1 MLSQT
6 VQRRMRELGIKSYR
20 YSDISDDQL
29 DEIVSSMIQFQPAH
43 GIRTVQSRLRAS
55 GFILQRERVREYLY
69 RVDPSGIE
77 ARLRRTLHRRQYSVP
92 GPNSLWHIDGYHKL
106 IRWRIVVHGGIDGYS
121 RIPVYLNVSS
131 NNRADT
137 VFRAFSG
144 AVSKFG
150 LPSRVRADHGGEN
163 VLVGLVLGLGLGL
176 GIEAKG
182 PAFSL
187 PSWLAPRLL
196 STVLCFFWLLAYL

>member
-1 MLSQT
+1 
-6 VQRRMRELGIKSYR
+6 
-20 YSDISDDQL
+20 
-29 DEIVSSMIQFQPAH
+29 MIQFQPAH

-55 GFILQRERVREYLY
+55 GFILQRERVRESLY
-69 RVDPSGIE
+69 RVDPSGVE
-77 ARLRRTLHRRQYSVP
+77 ARLRRTLHPRQYSVP

-144 AVSKFG
+144 AVSKFV
-150 LPSRVRADHGGEN
+150 LSSRVRADHGGEN
-163 VLVGLVLGLGLGL
+163 VLVARYLMDHPDRRHVQRCFIMGKSVHNQR
-176 GIEAKG
+176 IE
-182 PAFSL
+182 
-187 PSWLAPRLL
+187 RL
-196 STVLCFFWLLAYL
+196 WRD